1 MKKIILSSSFALITL
16 SMLLITSCI
25 KKDFDAPPD
34 NSSYDPGLTVNATI
48 WQIKQMYDVNVGP
61 VMIDQDL
68 VISGIVVADDR
79 SGSFYKQIIVQDSS
93 SGITV
98 LIGKSSGLYSDYPIG
113 RKIYIKCKGLYVG
126 AYGGF
131 IQLGGMP
138 IAPSTDLTDIPS
150 SSMNKYIVKA
160 SYPHTVVPMKVT
172 LNEIYFTKASQ
183 TALQRKWLGT
193 LIQVDSAEFVQG
205 EVGMEYASDPNL
217 SSGTDRNLED
227 CFGGTIILRNSG
239 YSKFRQ
245 AKIPAGKGTIVA
257 IYSTYESSTKKI
269 PQLILRDT
277 TDLAFTAPR
286 CGGVVILPATPISI
300 DSLRKMY
307 VGSTTTA
314 GIKLG
319 NVKIHG
325 VVTSSVLDSNISSSN
340 MYVQDESNKGI
351 VIYFG
356 ASHGMKLGDSVEV
369 DLTGDSLI
377 VYRETLEIKA
387 KTNQVTKIASEK
399 SVNPIVV
406 TLATLNA
413 DLSNATYNQRQY
425 EGVLVKIMGATI
437 TGSPATYSGPL
448 TVDRSKTVTDATGTI
463 TMYTLSK
470 PPYLT
475 TALPA
480 GSVNITAIATKYL
493 STNQI
498 QIRNLND
505 VQ

>member
-1 MKKIILSSSFALITL
+1 
-16 SMLLITSCI
+16 
-25 KKDFDAPPD
+25 
-34 NSSYDPGLTVNATI
+34 
-48 WQIKQMYDVNVGP
+48 
-61 VMIDQDL
+61 
-68 VISGIVVADDR
+68 
-79 SGSFYKQIIVQDSS
+79 
-93 SGITV
+93 
-98 LIGKSSGLYSDYPIG
+98 
-113 RKIYIKCKGLYVG
+113 
-126 AYGGF
+126 
-131 IQLGGMP
+131 
-138 IAPSTDLTDIPS
+138 
-150 SSMNKYIVKA
+150 
-160 SYPHTVVPMKVT
+160 
-172 LNEIYFTKASQ
+172 
-183 TALQRKWLGT
+183 
-193 LIQVDSAEFVQG
+193 
-205 EVGMEYASDPNL
+205 MEYASDPNL

-286 CGGVVILPATPISI
+286 CGGVVILPATSITI

-319 NVKIHG
+319 NLKIHG
-325 VVTSSVLDSNISSSN
+325 VVTSSVLDSNISSTN
-340 MYVQDESNKGI
+340 LYIQDESNKGI
-351 VIYFG
+351 LIYFG

-387 KTNQVTKIASEK
+387 KTNQVTKISSGK
-399 SVNPIVV
+399 SVTPIVV

-413 DLSNATYNQRQY
+413 DLSQATYNQRQY
-425 EGVLVKIMGATI
+425 EGVLVKILGATI
-437 TGSPATYSGPL
+437 TGGPNYSGPI
-448 TVDRSKTVTDATGTI
+448 TADRSKTVTDATGTI

-470 PPYLT
+470 TPYIT
-475 TALPA
+475 TPLPA

>member
-1 MKKIILSSSFALITL
+1 MKKIIFSSLALVAL
-16 SMLLITSCI
+16 SMLLITSCV

-34 NSSYDPGLTVNATI
+34 NSTYDPGLTVNASI
-48 WQIKQMYDVNVGP
+48 WQIKQMYDVNLGP

-68 VISGIVVADDR
+68 IISGIVVADDR
-79 SGSFYKQIIVQDSS
+79 SGSFYKQIIVQDST

-113 RKIYIKCKGLYVG
+113 RKVYIKCKGLYVG

-160 SYPHTVVPMKVT
+160 SYPHAVVPMKVS
-172 LNEIYFTKASQ
+172 LNQIYFTKVSQ
-183 TALQRKWLGT
+183 TAQQRQWLGT

-205 EVGMEYASDPNL
+205 EVGLEYASDPNL
-217 SSGTDRNLED
+217 SSGTDRNIED

-239 YSKFRQ
+239 YAKFRQ
-245 AKIPAGKGTIVA
+245 AKIPSGRGSIVA
-257 IYSTYESSTKKI
+257 IYSTYESSSKKI
-269 PQLILRDT
+269 PQLLVRDT
-277 TDLAFTAPR
+277 TDITFTAPR
-286 CGGVVILPATPISI
+286 CGGVVLLPPTTITI

-307 VGSTTTA
+307 VGSTSTN

-319 NVKIHG
+319 NLKIHG
-325 VVTSSVLDSNISSSN
+325 VVTSSVLDSNISFSN
-340 MYVQDESNKGI
+340 MYIQDESNKGI
-351 VIYFG
+351 VVYFG
-356 ASHGMKLGDSVEV
+356 TSHGMKLGDSVEV

-387 KTNQVTKIASEK
+387 KSNQVTKNSSGK
-399 SVNPIVV
+399 TVTPIVV
-406 TLATLNA
+406 TLAALNA

-425 EGVLVKIMGATI
+425 EGVIVKIMGATI

-448 TVDRSKTVTDATGTI
+448 TADRSKTVTDATGTI

-470 PPYLT
+470 IPYT
-475 TALPA
+475 TTPLPV
-480 GSVNITAIATKYL
+480 GSVDITAIATKYI

-505 VQ
+505 IQ